1 VTVEVTVKLPML
13 DIISPS
19 SFFTDAETLQAYRA
33 EASRYQLVIDAY
45 ADGAL
50 LEDNVWH
57 ALAGLGFAAD
67 EIEWHI
73 NHPGKRM
80 TQNFS
85 L

>member
-1 VTVEVTVKLPML
+1 VEVTVKLPMP
-13 DIISPS
+13 DITSPT
-19 SFFTDAETLQAYRA
+19 SFFTDAEAFQALRA
-33 EASRYQLVIDAY
+33 DATRYQLVIDAY

-50 LEDNVWH
+50 HEDNVWQ
-57 ALAGLGFAAD
+57 ALAGLGFAVD

-80 TQNFS
+80 AHNFS

>member
-1 VTVEVTVKLPML
+1 MKLPMV
-13 DIISPS
+13 DITLPNC
-19 SFFTDAETLQAYRA
+19 FYTDAEAFQAYRA
-33 EASRYQLVIDAY
+33 DATKYELIVDAY

-50 LEDNVWH
+50 HEDNVWR

-67 EIEWHI
+67 EIQWHI

-80 TQNFS
+80 VQSFT

>member
-1 VTVEVTVKLPML
+1 V
-13 DIISPS
+13 
-19 SFFTDAETLQAYRA
+19 
-33 EASRYQLVIDAY
+33 DAY

-50 LEDNVWH
+50 HEDNVWR

-67 EIEWHI
+67 EIQWHI

-80 TQNFS
+80 VQSFT

>member
-1 VTVEVTVKLPML
+1 MVDITLPNC
-13 DIISPS
+13 
-19 SFFTDAETLQAYRA
+19 FYTDAEAFQAYRA
-33 EASRYQLVIDAY
+33 DATKYELIVDAY

-50 LEDNVWH
+50 HEDNVWR

-67 EIEWHI
+67 EIQWHI

-80 TQNFS
+80 VQSFT

>member
-1 VTVEVTVKLPML
+1 VKLPMV
-13 DIISPS
+13 DITLPNC
-19 SFFTDAETLQAYRA
+19 FYTDAEAFQAYRA
-33 EASRYQLVIDAY
+33 DATKYELIVDAY

-50 LEDNVWH
+50 HEDNVWR

-67 EIEWHI
+67 EIQWHI

-80 TQNFS
+80 VQSFT